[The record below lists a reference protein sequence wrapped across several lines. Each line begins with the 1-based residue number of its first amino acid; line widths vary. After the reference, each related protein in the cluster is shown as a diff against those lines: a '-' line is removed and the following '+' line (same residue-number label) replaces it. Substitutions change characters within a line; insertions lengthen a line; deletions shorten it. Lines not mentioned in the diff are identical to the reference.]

1 MNTWQKI
8 GVLFGLP
15 ASATEKEIDA
25 EADTRLAAL
34 NTEAE
39 ATDKGAD
46 ASAMEVKEEAVG
58 TAAPEATADIP
69 TLSAADV
76 AEIFATQ
83 LSAALK
89 PLNDRLSVV
98 EGADAAEETG
108 GGTEAPEVASSA
120 PIYTQNPVTARVA
133 AKLAGKK

>member
-39 ATDKGAD
+39 ATDEGAD
-46 ASAMEVKEEAVG
+46 AGAKEVVAEAAIPQ
-58 TAAPEATADIP
+58 AAPIAETP
-69 TLSAADV
+69 PLSAEEV
-76 AEIFATQ
+76 AAIVAAAV
-83 LSAALK
+83 SAAVQ
-89 PLNDRLSVV
+89 PLNDRLAIV

-108 GGTEAPEVASSA
+108 GGTEAPEVASNN
-120 PIYTQNPVTARVA
+120 PIYTHNPVTARVA
-133 AKLAGKK
+133 AKLAGNK